1 MNLLLTKSGNARWDE
16 KNFRCLKL
24 ISNESTV
31 NHPHCVSCHRPL
43 RDSFFSGKNQH
54 RGCFAISPVPEPPG
68 SVSPT
73 APCVQEFTVT
83 REHKVC
89 SPLVSRKGNQEY
101 VLTGTRNVLFALP
114 TSTQTALS
122 TSKLTTSEVLWSDD
136 GLESVKIL
144 VGRLDNSGWTRM
156 PAASSGAR
164 GSRGRHL
171 LLTHLTLGFGLG
183 GRAACSSVCLT
194 DEQADT

>member
-89 SPLVSRKGNQEY
+89 SSLVSRKGNQEY
-101 VLTGTRNVLFALP
+101 GPACPGMFYTSLPVCRETWTGGNFRNH
-114 TSTQTALS
+114 QTAL
-122 TSKLTTSEVLWSDD
+122 W
-136 GLESVKIL
+136 
-144 VGRLDNSGWTRM
+144 
-156 PAASSGAR
+156 
-164 GSRGRHL
+164 
-171 LLTHLTLGFGLG
+171 
-183 GRAACSSVCLT
+183 
-194 DEQADT
+194 